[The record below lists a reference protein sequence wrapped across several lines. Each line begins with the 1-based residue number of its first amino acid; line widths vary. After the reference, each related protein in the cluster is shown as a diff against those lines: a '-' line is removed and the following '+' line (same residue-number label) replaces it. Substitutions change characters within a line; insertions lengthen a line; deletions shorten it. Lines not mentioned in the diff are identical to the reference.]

1 MTLSIGTEQL
11 TDFLKTY
18 MALSE
23 KEKLALGEQFHQ
35 ATGGKLSPYDSP
47 SPVCVALVPVED
59 ANGKIGFLGVRRAIA
74 PHIGGIALPGGFLSP
89 HEDPR
94 AAAVREVLEETGIA
108 LEVESFCSNNQCFM
122 AHNNTLLLFFETQ
135 QIVSAETFAD
145 AQKHLAIRT
154 DGEASELVYI
164 TPETTLCFPLHQQV
178 VSTALS
184 ITQGCPPKPTKR
196 VR

>member
-1 MTLSIGTEQL
+1 MTLGIATEQL
-11 TDFLKTY
+11 TDFLNTY

-23 KEKLALGEQFHQ
+23 KEKLALEEQFHQ
-35 ATGGKLSPYDSP
+35 ATGGKLSPYNSP
-47 SPVCVALVPVED
+47 SPVCITLVQVED
-59 ANGKIGFLGVRRAIA
+59 ANGQIGFLGVRRAIA

-94 AAAVREVLEETGIA
+94 VAAVREVLEETGIA
-108 LEVESFCSNNQCFM
+108 LDVEGFSPNNQCFM

-145 AQKHLAIRT
+145 AQEHLATRT
-154 DGEASELVYI
+154 DGEASELVWV

-178 VSTALS
+178 INTALS
-184 ITQGCPPKPTKR
+184 RTR
-196 VR
+196 D